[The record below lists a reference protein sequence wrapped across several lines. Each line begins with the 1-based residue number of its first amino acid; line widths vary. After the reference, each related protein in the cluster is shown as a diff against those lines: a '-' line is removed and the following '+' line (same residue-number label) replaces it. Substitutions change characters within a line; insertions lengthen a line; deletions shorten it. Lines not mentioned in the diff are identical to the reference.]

1 VSDCF
6 PAATAPLRAVFDEA
20 ERRLSKVF
28 PPQWNPLLNLGA
40 LGFFFYWIIAASGVY
55 LFVFFGTGVNKAYDS
70 VEYMTR
76 DQWYAAGLMRSFHRY
91 ASDGLVV
98 VMLVH
103 LLREFSLDRYR
114 GVRWFSWLTGVP
126 VLMLVYVA
134 GVSGYWLVWD
144 KLGQYVAIVTTEW
157 LDHLPFFGQPVAR
170 NFLSPD
176 SLEDRFFT
184 LMIFIHIA
192 VPLIALIVLW
202 LHLQRISRPR
212 INPPR
217 GLAIGAGLA
226 LFGLSIVG
234 PALSQGRANLA
245 EVPGA
250 IGLDWFYLGAYPL
263 LENLPGQATWS
274 VAVAM
279 LLIVAAAPWLPPLK
293 RPPAAVVDLANCNG
307 CTRCVSDCPYNAIT
321 MQPRSD
327 GRPFEGEA
335 VVDPGYC
342 VGCGIC
348 AGACPTSTP
357 FRRMSALAPGIDAPD
372 RRIAAIREDAER
384 EAARL
389 AGPARVIIF
398 GCKNAGVAEA
408 CRSSAVG
415 VVSLNCSGHLP
426 PSFVDYVVSRNL
438 ADGVMIAGCA
448 ENSCL
453 NRRGGDWTRDR
464 MERRRD
470 PRLRKRISDE
480 RVRLVWPGRRGL
492 AALRAD
498 VEAFASELRSMGP
511 FRPVS
516 AGRTEPAKPSI
527 SGRADA

>member
-1 VSDCF
+1 VADRF
-6 PAATAPLRAVFDEA
+6 PAVTAPVRAIFDEA
-20 ERRLSKVF
+20 ERGLSKVF

-40 LGFFFYWIIAASGVY
+40 LGFFFYWVIVASGVY
-55 LFVFFGTGVNKAYDS
+55 LFIFFGTGINKAFDS

-144 KLGQYVAIVTTEW
+144 KLAQYVAIVTTEW

-192 VPLIALIVLW
+192 IPLIALIVLW

-226 LFGLSIVG
+226 LIALSIVD
-234 PALSQGRANLA
+234 PAVSQGRANLA

-263 LENLPGQATWS
+263 LENLPGRATWS
-274 VAVAM
+274 CAVTM
-279 LLIVAAAPWLPPLK
+279 LLVVAAAPWLPPMR
-293 RPPAAVVDLANCNG
+293 RPTAAKVDLANCNG
-307 CTRCVSDCPYNAIT
+307 CTRCMSDCPYNAIT
-321 MQPRSD
+321 MERRSD

-342 VGCGIC
+342 VGCGLC

-357 FRRMSALAPGIDAPD
+357 FRRMSDLVPGIDMPD
-372 RRIAAIREDAER
+372 RSIASIRADADR
-384 EAARL
+384 EASRL
-389 AGPARVIIF
+389 SERTRIIIF
-398 GCKNAGVAEA
+398 GCMNAGVAEA
-408 CRSSAVG
+408 CRSNAVG
-415 VVSLNCSGHLP
+415 VVSLTCSGQLP
-426 PSFVDYVVSRNL
+426 PAFIDYVISRNL
-438 ADGVMIAGCA
+438 ADGVIIAGCA
-448 ENSCL
+448 DNSCL
-453 NRRGGDWTRDR
+453 NRRGGAWTTDR
-464 MERRRD
+464 VERRRD
-470 PRLRKRISDE
+470 PRLRERIPSA
-480 RVRLVWPGRRGL
+480 RLGLVWAGRRGASQL
-492 AALRAD
+492 QAEVAALLERLESLGPYRSVRDLKIAP
-498 VEAFASELRSMGP
+498 SEPG
-511 FRPVS
+511 S
-516 AGRTEPAKPSI
+516 ANA
-527 SGRADA
+527 